1 VSELA
6 DTSVWMKRRLLPLD
20 VQAAFESAL
29 DGDDVATC
37 DAVKAELL
45 HTARNVGEFRAM
57 RGDLDALPFCPIGGS
72 QWARAFDVYELLA
85 ARGGSHHREVP
96 FNDLLV
102 AAAAEAAGIP
112 VLHYDR
118 HFERIAEVT
127 GQPVRAI
134 APLGSL

>member
-1 VSELA
+1 MIDLA
-6 DTSVWMKRRLLPLD
+6 DTTIWTQRHLLPPG
-20 VQAAFESAL
+20 ARTTFEGAL
-29 DGDDVATC
+29 EGGSVATC

-45 HTARNVGEFRAM
+45 HTARAVDEFRAM
-57 RGDLDALPFCPIGGS
+57 RRDLDALPFCPIGIPE
-72 QWARAFDVYELLA
+72 WKRAFDVWELLA
-85 ARGGSHHREVP
+85 ARGGAHHRQVP
-96 FNDLLV
+96 FNDLLI
-102 AAAAEAAGIP
+102 AAAAEAAGMP

>member
-1 VSELA
+1 MELA
-6 DTSVWMKRRLLPLD
+6 DTSVWTNRHLLPPET
-20 VQAAFESAL
+20 AGTFESE
-29 DGDDVATC
+29 VASGGVASC

-45 HTARNVGEFRAM
+45 YSTKSAAHFRSRRARLA
-57 RGDLDALPFCPIGGS
+57 ALPFCPIGADE
-72 QWARAFDVYELLA
+72 WTRALDISELLA
-85 ARGGSHHREVP
+85 ERGGMHHRQVGL
-96 FNDLLV
+96 NDLLI
-102 AAAAEAAGIP
+102 AAAAEAAGVP

>member
-1 VSELA
+1 MELA
-6 DTSVWMKRRLLPLD
+6 DTSVWTKRRLLSPY
-20 VQAAFESAL
+20 AAGTFESRVAR
-29 DGDDVATC
+29 GDVATC

-45 HTARNVGEFRAM
+45 YATRNVEHFRRRRA
-57 RGDLDALPFCPIGGS
+57 RLDALPFCPIGVDEWS
-72 QWARAFDVYELLA
+72 RALDTFELLA
-85 ARGGSHHREVP
+85 ARGGMHHREVP
-96 FNDLLV
+96 LNDLLI
-102 AAAAEAAGIP
+102 AAAAQAAGVA